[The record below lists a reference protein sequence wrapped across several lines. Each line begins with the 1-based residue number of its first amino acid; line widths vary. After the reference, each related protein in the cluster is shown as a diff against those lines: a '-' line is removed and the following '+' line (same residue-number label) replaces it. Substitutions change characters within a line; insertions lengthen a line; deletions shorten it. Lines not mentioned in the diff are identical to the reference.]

1 MKLLTVTAARQDL
14 GRWIKRAVRGQRIC
28 IASGTQFVELRP
40 VEMRAYDPH
49 YAEEEYGLTA
59 AEMDRAAAAIARQ
72 VKVDAKAGR
81 LVDVSGKP
89 LSDVLGSRPTPRRKA
104 QTRHAA

>member
-1 MKLLTVTAARQDL
+1 MKLLTVSAARQDL

-40 VEMRAYDPH
+40 VEMHPYDPH

-72 VKVDAKAGR
+72 VKADARAGR
-81 LVDVSGKP
+81 LVDVTGKS
-89 LSDVLGSRPTPRRKA
+89 LSDVLGPRPASRRKA
-104 QTRHAA
+104 QTRRAA